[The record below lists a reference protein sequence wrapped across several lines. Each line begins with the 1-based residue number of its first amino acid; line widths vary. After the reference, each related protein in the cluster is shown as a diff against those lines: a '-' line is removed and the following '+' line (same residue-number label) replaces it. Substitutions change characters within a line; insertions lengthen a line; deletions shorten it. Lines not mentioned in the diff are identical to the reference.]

1 MGQKNIHI
9 KVKYI
14 NMVLDIRNVNIIVL
28 KTMVTQ
34 IYIIVNMEILKI
46 HFLKQQI

>member
-1 MGQKNIHI
+1 
-9 KVKYI
+9 
-14 NMVLDIRNVNIIVL
+14 MVLDIRNVNIIVL